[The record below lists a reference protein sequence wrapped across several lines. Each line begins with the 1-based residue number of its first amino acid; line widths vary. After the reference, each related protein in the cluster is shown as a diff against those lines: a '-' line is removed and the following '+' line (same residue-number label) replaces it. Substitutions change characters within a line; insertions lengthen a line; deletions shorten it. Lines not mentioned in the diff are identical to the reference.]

1 MFRKSREREQ
11 PVDAGKDVQV
21 KNSRFQ
27 IVKLEERIAPHHHV
41 GHDHGL
47 GGRGC
52 EHRFRC

>member
-1 MFRKSREREQ
+1 
-11 PVDAGKDVQV
+11 
-21 KNSRFQ
+21 
-27 IVKLEERIAPHHHV
+27 VKLEERIAPHHHV